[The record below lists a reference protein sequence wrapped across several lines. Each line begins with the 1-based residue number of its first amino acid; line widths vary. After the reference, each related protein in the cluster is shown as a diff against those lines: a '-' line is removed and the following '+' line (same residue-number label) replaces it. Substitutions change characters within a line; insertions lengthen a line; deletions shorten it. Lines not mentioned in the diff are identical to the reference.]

1 MKNNNN
7 LSDISPAKSLETRSK
22 VKTFIFALQITVVAA
37 LLVLWLSSESIQQS
51 KSLWVLFIYS
61 FPSQFLIPIVPHEP
75 VLLYFGKFY
84 APLTVALVDIA
95 GTLLTEALNYSVFKY
110 IIDTNFFQKLR
121 YRKTVT
127 KVVDLFNRAPFVAL
141 LVAGLTPV
149 PFYPFRFLV
158 VMARYPIWKYLLAV
172 FLSRTPRFYVLALIG
187 RAIKIPDYLIIV
199 LFIILIASA
208 NIPLLRKFF
217 KKRQRNKT
225 YAS

>member
-7 LSDISPAKSLETRSK
+7 ISGSSPVKPREIRSK
-22 VKTFIFALQITVVAA
+22 IRTLIFALQIIVVAA
-37 LLVLWLSSESIQQS
+37 LLVLWLSSESIQKS
-51 KSLWVLFIYS
+51 KDLWVLFIYS

-84 APLTVALVDIA
+84 SPLTVALVDIA

-110 IIDTNFFQKLR
+110 IIDTNFFQKMR
-121 YRKTVT
+121 HTKSAT
-127 KVVDLFNRAPFVAL
+127 KVVELFNRAPFVAL

-158 VMARYPIWKYLLAV
+158 VMAHYPIWKYLLAV

-199 LFIILIASA
+199 IFIILIVSV
-208 NIPLLRKFF
+208 NGPILRRFL
-217 KKRQRNKT
+217 KKRQGNKT
-225 YAS
+225 HAS

>member
-7 LSDISPAKSLETRSK
+7 ISGSSPVKPREIRSK
-22 VKTFIFALQITVVAA
+22 IRTLIFALQIIVVAA
-37 LLVLWLSSESIQQS
+37 LLVLWLSSESIQKS
-51 KSLWVLFIYS
+51 KDLWVLFIYS

-84 APLTVALVDIA
+84 SPLTVALVDIA

-110 IIDTNFFQKLR
+110 IIDTNFFQKMR
-121 YRKTVT
+121 HTKSAT
-127 KVVDLFNRAPFVAL
+127 KVVELFNRAPFVAL

-158 VMARYPIWKYLLAV
+158 VMAHYPIWKYLLAV

-199 LFIILIASA
+199 MFIILIVSV
-208 NIPLLRKFF
+208 NGPILRRFL

-225 YAS
+225 HAS

>member
-1 MKNNNN
+1 MKNNND
-7 LSDISPAKSLETRSK
+7 LSGPSPAKSREIPSK
-22 VKTFIFALQITVVAA
+22 IKTLIFALQIIVVAA
-37 LLVLWLSSESIQQS
+37 LLVLWLSSESIQKS
-51 KSLWVLFIYS
+51 KNLWVLFIYS

-84 APLTVALVDIA
+84 SPLTVALVDIA

-110 IIDTNFFQKLR
+110 IIDTNFFQKMHH
-121 YRKTVT
+121 RKTVA
-127 KVVDLFNRAPFVAL
+127 KVVELFNRAPFVAL

-172 FLSRTPRFYVLALIG
+172 FFSRTPRFYVLALIG
-187 RAIKIPDYLIIV
+187 QAIKIPDYLIIA

-208 NIPLLRKFF
+208 NFPLLRKFF
-217 KKRQRNKT
+217 KKRQRDKK
-225 YAS
+225 YAL

>member
-1 MKNNNN
+1 MKDNNN
-7 LSDISPAKSLETRSK
+7 LSDVPPAKSR
-22 VKTFIFALQITVVAA
+22 KTPTKIRTLIFALQIIVVAA
-37 LLVLWLSSESIQQS
+37 LLVVWLSSESIQ
-51 KSLWVLFIYS
+51 KSQNLWVLFIYS

-84 APLTVALVDIA
+84 SPLTVALVDIA

-110 IIDTNFFQKLR
+110 IIDTSFFQKMR
-121 YRKTVT
+121 HGKTVT
-127 KVVDLFNRAPFVAL
+127 KVVELFNRAPFLAL
-141 LVAGLTPV
+141 LVAGFTPL

-158 VMARYPIWKYLLAV
+158 VMAHYPIWKYLLAI

-187 RAIKIPDYLIIV
+187 YAIKIPDYLIIV
-199 LFIILIASA
+199 IFIILIASA
-208 NIPLLRKFF
+208 NIPLWRKFF

>member
-7 LSDISPAKSLETRSK
+7 LSDISPAKSLEIRPK
-22 VKTFIFALQITVVAA
+22 VKTLIFALQIIVVAA
-37 LLVLWLSSESIQQS
+37 LLVLWLSSESIQKS
-51 KSLWVLFIYS
+51 KNLWVLFIYS

-121 YRKTVT
+121 HRKTVT
-127 KVVDLFNRAPFVAL
+127 KVVELFNRAPFSAL
-141 LVAGLTPV
+141 FIAGLTPL

-158 VMARYPIWKYLLAV
+158 VMAHYPIWKYLLAV

-187 RAIKIPDYLIIV
+187 AAIKIPDYLIIA
-199 LFIILIASA
+199 LFIVLIASA
-208 NIPLLRKFF
+208 NFPLLRKFF

>member
-7 LSDISPAKSLETRSK
+7 LSDISPARSREIPSK
-22 VKTFIFALQITVVAA
+22 IKTLIFVLQIIVVAA
-37 LLVLWLSSESIQQS
+37 LLVVWLSSESIQKS
-51 KSLWVLFIYS
+51 KNLWVLFIYS
-61 FPSQFLIPIVPHEP
+61 FPSQFLIPIIPHEP

-84 APLTVALVDIA
+84 SPLTVALVDIA

-110 IIDTNFFQKLR
+110 IIDTNFFQKMR
-121 YRKTVT
+121 HRKTVT
-127 KVVDLFNRAPFVAL
+127 KVVELFNRAPFVAL

-172 FLSRTPRFYVLALIG
+172 FLSRTPRFYVLAFIG
-187 RAIKIPDYLIIV
+187 QAIKIPDYLIIAI
-199 LFIILIASA
+199 FIILIASA

-217 KKRQRNKT
+217 NKRQRNKT

>member
-7 LSDISPAKSLETRSK
+7 LSGSSPVKPREIRSK
-22 VKTFIFALQITVVAA
+22 IRTLIFVLQIIVVAA
-37 LLVLWLSSESIQQS
+37 LLVLWLSSESIQKS
-51 KSLWVLFIYS
+51 KDLWVLFIYS

-84 APLTVALVDIA
+84 SPLTVALVDIA

-110 IIDTNFFQKLR
+110 IIDTNFFQKMR
-121 YRKTVT
+121 HTKSAA
-127 KVVDLFNRAPFVAL
+127 KVVGLFNRAPFVAL

-158 VMARYPIWKYLLAV
+158 VMAHYPIWKYLLAV

-187 RAIKIPDYLIIV
+187 QAIKIPNYLIIV
-199 LFIILIASA
+199 MFIILIASA
-208 NIPLLRKFF
+208 NIPLLRKFL

>member
-7 LSDISPAKSLETRSK
+7 LSGPSPAKSREIRPK
-22 VKTFIFALQITVVAA
+22 VKTLLFALQIIVVAA
-37 LLVLWLSSESIQQS
+37 LLVVWLSSESIQRS
-51 KSLWVLFIYS
+51 KNLWVLFIYS
-61 FPSQFLIPIVPHEP
+61 FPSQFLIPIIPHEP

-121 YRKTVT
+121 HRKTVT
-127 KVVDLFNRAPFVAL
+127 KVVELFNRAPFLAL
-141 LVAGLTPV
+141 LVAGFTPL

-158 VMARYPIWKYLLAV
+158 VMAHYPIWKYLLAV

-187 RAIKIPDYLIIV
+187 AAIKIPDYLIIAI
-199 LFIILIASA
+199 FIILIASA
-208 NIPLLRKFF
+208 NFPLLRKFF

-225 YAS
+225 YAQ